1 MEVTFIEQILAK
13 VICEKSGVQISTV
26 HFMESSSH
34 CVLSN
39 EVNRVQ
45 QEGFK

>member
-1 MEVTFIEQILAK
+1 MKVTSIEQIPAK
-13 VICEKSGVQISTV
+13 VICEKRGVQISTV

-45 QEGFK
+45 QEAFK